1 MSNRVCCVA
10 SASASAS
17 AWGNV
22 SSRKWRLVDWME
34 QVLLSCILDHIPIQS
49 GELFEGAEAEADKL
63 KATVNGVEA
72 SLDCGSITS

>member
-1 MSNRVCCVA
+1 
-10 SASASAS
+10 
-17 AWGNV
+17 
-22 SSRKWRLVDWME
+22 ME

-63 KATVNGVEA
+63 TATENGVEA